1 MKRQAFYRLVR
12 QALDRIPAEFQAAV
26 KNVAIVVKDRP
37 GPEVRRDNNSDEE
50 EALYGLYQG
59 IPLPERTTDD
69 TGTMPDVIVLY
80 QGPLEEDFPDRADLI
95 REIEITIVHELAH
108 YFGFGEEVLE
118 RYGYD

>member
-1 MKRQAFYRLVR
+1 MKRQAFYKLVR
-12 QALDRIPAEFQAAV
+12 QALDRIPAEFQAAM

-37 GPEVRRDNNSDEE
+37 GPEVQGNEE

-59 IPLPERTTDD
+59 IPLPERTADD

-80 QGPLEEDFPDRADLI
+80 QKPLEEGFPDREELI

-118 RYGYD
+118 RYGYG

>member
-1 MKRQAFYRLVR
+1 MKRQAFYKLVR
-12 QALDRIPAEFQAAV
+12 QALDRIPAEFQAAM

-37 GPEVRRDNNSDEE
+37 GPEVREDSNSDEE
-50 EALYGLYQG
+50 GTVYGLYQG

-80 QGPLEEDFPDRADLI
+80 QKPLEQDFPDRDELI

-108 YFGFGEEVLE
+108 YFGFGEEILE
-118 RYGYD
+118 RYGYG